1 MNSLFLT
8 ATEGASSLNT
18 WLSALTKLN
27 LSTILAAVV
36 IFLVGYML
44 IKWAAKLLDKLLER
58 NEKLGKKIYITGKG
72 RCNVTNDCTAQEV
85 LQNTPR
91 NGRFLFSAMTAFP
104 PEKTKEFLLILTCA
118 DKLGLPTDSIITLLG
133 TFGLAFSLAMQNS
146 LSNLAGGLFI
156 LGSKPFETGDYVSV
170 PGAEGTVSKV
180 GFIHTTL
187 TTVDNKQIHVPNS
200 TITGSIV
207 TNYSQCETRRVDLTI
222 PVSYDCSLEQAKKV
236 IEGVIAKDSRV
247 LDKPDV
253 PFVRVWELGASS
265 VDIMVRVW
273 CKASDYW
280 ELRSWLLEN
289 IKTTLDKEGI
299 VIPYSQLDVHLI
311 DKK

>member
-8 ATEGASSLNT
+8 AADSTTTGSLDT

-58 NEKLGKKIYITGKG
+58 NEKLDPSIRSIAV
-72 RCNVTNDCTAQEV
+72 NVV
-85 LQNTPR
+85 RIL
-91 NGRFLFSAMTAFP
+91 LL
-104 PEKTKEFLLILTCA
+104 FLLILTCA

-156 LGSKPFETGDYVSV
+156 LGSKPFETGDYIDV

-180 GFIHTTL
+180 GFIHTIL

-207 TNYSQCETRRVDLTI
+207 TNYSQCETRRIDLTI
-222 PVSYDCSLEQAKKV
+222 PVSYDCSLEQAKQV
-236 IEGVIAKDSRV
+236 IESVIASDDRV
-247 LDKPDV
+247 LQQPAA
-253 PFVRVWELGASS
+253 PFVRVWNLGGSA

-273 CKASDYW
+273 CKAGDYW

-289 IKTTLDKEGI
+289 IKTTLDKESI
-299 VIPYSQLDVHLI
+299 VIPYNQLDVHLI

>member
-1 MNSLFLT
+1 MNTLFLT
-8 ATEGASSLNT
+8 AAEENSDIST
-18 WLSALTKLN
+18 WLSALAKLN
-27 LSTILAAVV
+27 LQTILAALV
-36 IFLVGYML
+36 IFLVGYAV
-44 IKWAAKLLDKLLER
+44 IKWTAKLLDKLLTR
-58 NEKLGKKIYITGKG
+58 NEKLDSSIRGILV
-72 RCNVTNDCTAQEV
+72 NVV
-85 LQNTPR
+85 RL
-91 NGRFLFSAMTAFP
+91 LLL
-104 PEKTKEFLLILTCA
+104 FLLILTCA

-187 TTVDNKQIHVPNS
+187 TTVDNKQVHVPNS
-200 TITGSIV
+200 TVTGSIV

-273 CKASDYW
+273 CKAADYW

>member
-1 MNSLFLT
+1 MNELYLT
-8 ATEGASSLNT
+8 AAEGTAESGA
-18 WLSALTKLN
+18 WLSALSKLN
-27 LSTILAAVV
+27 LHSILSALV
-36 IFLVGYML
+36 ILLVGYVL
-44 IKWAAKLLDKLLER
+44 VKWVCKLLDKLLS
-58 NEKLGKKIYITGKG
+58 
-72 RCNVTNDCTAQEV
+72 
-85 LQNTPR
+85 R
-91 NGRFLFSAMTAFP
+91 NGKLDASIRSILVNVIRILLL
-104 PEKTKEFLLILTCA
+104 FLLLLTCA

-200 TITGSIV
+200 TVTGSIV

-273 CKASDYW
+273 CKAADYW

-289 IKTTLDKEGI
+289 IKVTLDKEGI
-299 VIPYSQLDVHLI
+299 SIPYSQLDVHLI